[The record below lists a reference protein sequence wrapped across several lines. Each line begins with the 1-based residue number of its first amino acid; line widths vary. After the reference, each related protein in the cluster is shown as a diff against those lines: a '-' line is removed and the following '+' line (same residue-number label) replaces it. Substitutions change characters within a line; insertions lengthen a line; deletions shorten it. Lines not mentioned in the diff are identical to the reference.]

1 MVFIKCQCKLFIV
14 LYIFNHLINNE
25 LRTFSQIKMQTQIL
39 GAFGFIYPK
48 IRKQSQ
54 WQSQLQ

>member
-25 LRTFSQIKMQTQIL
+25 LHTFSQIKMQTQIL
-39 GAFGFIYPK
+39 GAFGFIY
-48 IRKQSQ
+48 
-54 WQSQLQ
+54 